1 MGHAHNEKQFFSI
14 NSKSRSS
21 AFRNILL
28 HQNVISF
35 GRLLTLSSFC
45 VMFFAKKGHFQLRDH
60 QQIAFVM
67 LSRFCLLSKT
77 PLTSPVPLSYNAM
90 ENTGPNGSWMEY
102 QPKLNQKYIP
112 FLSCISNFEGT
123 SYKSL

>member
-1 MGHAHNEKQFFSI
+1 
-14 NSKSRSS
+14 
-21 AFRNILL
+21 
-28 HQNVISF
+28 
-35 GRLLTLSSFC
+35 
-45 VMFFAKKGHFQLRDH
+45 MFFAKKGHFQLRDH

-90 ENTGPNGSWMEY
+90 ENTGRNGSWMEY

-112 FLSCISNFEGT
+112 FCLAFQILKVLLIKV
-123 SYKSL
+123 YKIQPIQFFYFLFL